1 MTKTEQ
7 NYISNAASLVGSLTG
22 AAKTGLCGESM
33 QKRSLRLSHALAEL
47 GWTAIYCD
55 HRDFGEVS
63 AVCRYRLELE
73 NNAERVKA
81 DVAHFPDGY
90 YVYAYAQELRIFG
103 PFHDAAFAEH
113 VRLFLSAASVDE
125 FSEIIFKE
133 AIIKNTRARYAPV
146 V

>member
-7 NYISNAASLVGSLTG
+7 NYISNAAALVGSLTG
-22 AAKTGLCGESM
+22 AAKSGLCGESM
-33 QKRSLRLSHALAEL
+33 REQSLRLSHALCEL

-55 HRDFGEVS
+55 HRDFREVH
-63 AVCRYRLELE
+63 AVCRHRLALEDANAHPRVEL
-73 NNAERVKA
+73 AY
-81 DVAHFPDGY
+81 FQDGH
-90 YVYAYAQELRIFG
+90 YVYAYSPALHVFG
-103 PFHDAAFAEH
+103 PYHDSAFAEH